1 MDLLKELYKNPFVL
15 APMAGITDKPFRS
28 FMKEMGCGIITTEL
42 TSATG
47 LQFNSEKTKKLMAF
61 SAEQQPVGVQLFG
74 TDLKNLEYAS
84 KYIEGQGASFIDI
97 NLGCPVNKVVK
108 KGAGSALLKD
118 LKTLASIFSCI
129 KKAVNIPVTAKIRT
143 GWDSQSRNALEVA
156 TLAYN
161 EGLTWIS
168 IHGRTRAQGYSGLAD
183 WNYIKEVKKHSP
195 LPIIG
200 NGDIHNYKDAIN
212 NLQVSQCDAVMIGRG
227 CLKNPWIFLE
237 ANKNKALTRDFS
249 LLFKI
254 LTKHFEQYEE
264 RIQLLQ
270 IKKLSAWYSAGY
282 RNSTEFRKRI
292 FQIKEKQALLEGVEQ
307 FFTNLKIPAK
317 DTRHENFLMGG
328 HG

>member
-15 APMAGITDKPFRS
+15 APMAGITDQPFRS

-61 SAEQQPVGVQLFG
+61 SKEQLPVGVQLFG
-74 TDLKNLEYAS
+74 TNLKHLEYAS
-84 KYIEGQGASFIDI
+84 KYIEDQGASFIDI

-118 LKTLASIFSCI
+118 LKTLAIIFSCI

-161 EGLTWIS
+161 EGLMWIS
-168 IHGRTRAQGYSGLAD
+168 IHGRTRAQGYNGLSD
-183 WNYIKEVKKHSP
+183 WGYISEVKKLSP
-195 LPIIG
+195 IPIIG

-212 NLQVSQCDAVMIGRG
+212 NLKVSQCDAVMIGRG

-237 ANKNKALTRDFS
+237 ANQNKTLNRNFS

-254 LTKHFEQYEE
+254 LIKHFEQYEE

-270 IKKLSAWYSAGY
+270 IKKLSAWYSSGY
-282 RNSTEFRKRI
+282 RDSAEFRQKI
-292 FQIKEKQALLEGVEQ
+292 FQIKEKQALLDSVEQ
-307 FFTNLKIPAK
+307 FFANLKTPAK
-317 DTRHENFLMGG
+317 DTRNENFLMGG

>member
-15 APMAGITDKPFRS
+15 APMAGITDSPFRS

-47 LQFNSEKTKKLMAF
+47 LQFNSEKTKKLMEF
-61 SAEQQPVGVQLFG
+61 SSKQQPVGVQLFG

-84 KYIEGQGASFIDI
+84 KYIEDLGASFVDI

-118 LKTLASIFSCI
+118 LKTLANIFSCI
-129 KKAVNIPVTAKIRT
+129 KKSVNIPVTAKIRT
-143 GWDSQSRNALEVA
+143 GWDSESKNALEVA

-183 WNYIKEVKKHSP
+183 WDYIKKVKEHSP
-195 LPIIG
+195 IPIIG
-200 NGDIHNYKDAIN
+200 NGDIHTYKDAVN
-212 NLQVSQCDAVMIGRG
+212 NLKTSGCDAVMIGRG

-237 ANKNKALTRDFS
+237 ASKNKIVPRDFKM
-249 LLFKI
+249 LFKT
-254 LTKHFEQYEE
+254 LTGHFLKYEE

-282 RNSTEFRKRI
+282 KNSTDFRQKI
-292 FQIKEKQALLEGVEQ
+292 FQIKEKSELLDSVEE
-307 FFTNLKIPAK
+307 FFTSIDTPLL
-317 DTRHENFLMGG
+317 DTRHEKFLMGG

>member
-1 MDLLKELYKNPFVL
+1 MDLLKELQKNPFVL
-15 APMAGITDKPFRS
+15 APMAGITDTPFRS
-28 FMKEMGCGIITTEL
+28 FMKEMGCGVITTEL
-42 TSATG
+42 ASATG
-47 LQFNSEKTKKLMAF
+47 LQFNSEKTKKLMRF
-61 SAEQQPVGVQLFG
+61 SADQQPVGVQLFG

-84 KYIEGQGASFIDI
+84 KYIEEQGASFIDI

-129 KKAVNIPVTAKIRT
+129 KKAVDIPVTAKIRT

-161 EGLTWIS
+161 EGLTWVS

-183 WNYIKEVKKHSP
+183 WDYIKEVKNYSP
-195 LPIIG
+195 IPIIG
-200 NGDIHNYKDAIN
+200 NGDIHTYKDAIN
-212 NLQVSQCDAVMIGRG
+212 HLEQSQCDGVMIGRG

-237 ANKNKALTRDFS
+237 ANENKALVRDFP

-254 LTKHFEQYEE
+254 LNKHFEQYEE
-264 RIQLLQ
+264 RIQILQ
-270 IKKLSAWYSAGY
+270 IKKLSAWYSRGY
-282 RNSTEFRKRI
+282 RNSTEFRQRI
-292 FQIKEKQALLEGVEQ
+292 FQIKEKSALLDSVEH
-307 FFTNLKIPAK
+307 FFTTISAPAI
-317 DTRHENFLMGG
+317 DTRTEKFLMGG